1 MELNKIMAEDKKTDK
16 EKAQDFVKE
25 YETLCKER
33 GYQIVVIPSFKAR
46 DDGTWSVVLQSSV
59 SKIV

>member
-1 MELNKIMAEDKKTDK
+1 MEEDKKKDK